1 MIANGARAGFCLQD
15 GWLLLGQANK
25 AALGVG
31 GRSNERTCGD
41 YLSDAN
47 FAVWQL
53 QRGKQCARRDGLWEL
68 VEEMGRG
75 KGLL

>member
-53 QRGKQCARRDGLWEL
+53 QR
-68 VEEMGRG
+68 
-75 KGLL
+75 